1 MRRLNRKTESHQHV
15 LNLGY
20 QKLSDPDIRRN
31 LRKEGMRNINGNLD
45 CNYLDVSAILVEARN
60 DTMIFFFNRRTRQS
74 TARLIQASKNYKSTI
89 HETKNKL
96 IK

>member
-45 CNYLDVSAILVEARN
+45 CNYLDVSAILIEARN
-60 DTMIFFFNRRTRQS
+60 DTMIFF
-74 TARLIQASKNYKSTI
+74 LIEGHVRVQQDLYKLVKT
-89 HETKNKL
+89 TKVLYMKQKTN
-96 IK
+96 